1 MMKERGGRN
10 GPASASSSSRSL
22 GSTAA
27 RALLLLPLGLAFF
40 ALILQVRKEEELRWS
55 AAAWWRRE
63 QRGGESR
70 VLHWKIEKTLVST
83 NGKKKKNST
92 SFSSFLV
99 SKKKKNQHRSGLRPR
114 PRSNSASQ
122 SRSPEGP
129 SQRELSVL
137 FLCCWFS
144 PAFLLLFHH
153 HRQSPS
159 LSLFLTHTPFS
170 PFSSKH
176 SETPKKHNSS
186 RPAST
191 KASRAARAG
200 TTTTT
205 DGGGGAS
212 SSSSTAEKASS
223 STSSTKPTAK
233 KSLGGSGSGDNYTPK
248 TPPVRED
255 WALAD
260 GGWRPSSFADLDDNG
275 STLPKLAFITTTSEP
290 YDQIRL
296 WYEYHRSIGVSL
308 FYLFVDGA
316 AATPQV
322 SARLRRLP
330 GVVVVPRDADLK
342 ARHAASRVWNETW
355 LSAFFHKPCNHELF
369 VLQSLNME
377 VGIALAERD
386 GADWLL
392 HIDTD
397 ELMYPGSGPEYSL
410 QTVLAAYP
418 ASVDTVVFP
427 NYEALPERDDVSAPF
442 DQVTLFKRNYHH
454 VVSDAYF
461 RSYHAVARGNPNYFI
476 TYGNGKSAARV
487 RPGLRPNGAHRWYS
501 YARAPREETSDQSAV
516 LHYTYDRFDDL
527 KSRRDR
533 CDCAPTEDDAKR
545 CFILPF
551 DRMAFLAAS
560 MKTDAELLK
569 WFRERL
575 VWNDPAVV
583 TDLLKSGLFV
593 RLFAPQMFMRG
604 AEAALASG
612 LGVSGPP
619 DDPQAEAAAV
629 AAAVADPENPRWGS
643 KEVLRGTRGSIAE
656 EDLAKA
662 AANAAAAAA
671 ASAAAKVAGGAA
683 GGGGG
688 GAKAAGVEAAKT
700 AAGRRRWR

>member
-1 MMKERGGRN
+1 MMKEQNRRSGG
-10 GPASASSSSRSL
+10 GPSSSSSSSSSSSRSL

-40 ALILQVRKEEELRWS
+40 ALLLQVRGWIDEKEECERERERERESSVCFELKKKRWS
-55 AAAWWRRE
+55 KNE
-63 QRGGESR
+63 
-70 VLHWKIEKTLVST
+70 
-83 NGKKKKNST
+83 KNST
-92 SFSSFLV
+92 SLDLDLDLDLDLFSLLLLLLHHQNSSVDLALALARPQRVYRSRRRGRANVSGVLFVQFSFFHHRPAFFFLFFSSLTFQP
-99 SKKKKNQHRSGLRPR
+99 KIKNQNQNR
-114 PRSNSASQ
+114 
-122 SRSPEGP
+122 
-129 SQRELSVL
+129 
-137 FLCCWFS
+137 
-144 PAFLLLFHH
+144 
-153 HRQSPS
+153 
-159 LSLFLTHTPFS
+159 
-170 PFSSKH
+170 
-176 SETPKKHNSS
+176 S
-186 RPAST
+186 RPASASSA
-191 KASRAARAG
+191 KASRAVRAG
-200 TTTTT
+200 AADGVASSKTTTTT
-205 DGGGGAS
+205 EKITAS
-212 SSSSTAEKASS
+212 SS
-223 STSSTKPTAK
+223 KPK
-233 KSLGGSGSGDNYTPK
+233 KSAAANDNYVPK
-248 TPPVRED
+248 NPAVRED

-260 GGWRPSSFADLDDNG
+260 GGWRPASFADLESSSSSS
-275 STLPKLAFITTTSEP
+275 STLPKLAFITTTAES

-296 WYEYHRSIGVSL
+296 WYEYHRSVGVSN

-330 GVVVVPRDADLK
+330 GVVVVPRDDDLK
-342 ARHAASRVWNETW
+342 ARHASSRVWNETW

-386 GADWLL
+386 GVDWLL

-397 ELMYPGSGPEYSL
+397 ELMYPGSGPEFSL

-501 YARAPREETSDQSAV
+501 YSRAPREETSDQSAV

-619 DDPQAEAAAV
+619 DDAAAEAAAV
-629 AAAVADPENPRWGS
+629 AAAVADPNNPRWGS
-643 KEVLRGTRGSIAE
+643 KAVLKGTRGSIAE
-656 EDLAKA
+656 EDLAR
-662 AANAAAAAA
+662 AAAAGAVNAA
-671 ASAAAKVAGGAA
+671 TGA
-683 GGGGG
+683 
-688 GAKAAGVEAAKT
+688 AKAAGAAG
-700 AAGRRRWR
+700 AGAGRRRR

>member
-1 MMKERGGRN
+1 MLTR
-10 GPASASSSSRSL
+10 
-22 GSTAA
+22 
-27 RALLLLPLGLAFF
+27 
-40 ALILQVRKEEELRWS
+40 
-55 AAAWWRRE
+55 
-63 QRGGESR
+63 
-70 VLHWKIEKTLVST
+70 
-83 NGKKKKNST
+83 
-92 SFSSFLV
+92 
-99 SKKKKNQHRSGLRPR
+99 
-114 PRSNSASQ
+114 
-122 SRSPEGP
+122 
-129 SQRELSVL
+129 L
-137 FLCCWFS
+137 F
-144 PAFLLLFHH
+144 
-153 HRQSPS
+153 SPS
-159 LSLFLTHTPFS
+159 LKKP
-170 PFSSKH
+170 P
-176 SETPKKHNSS
+176 ETS

-200 TTTTT
+200 TTAN
-205 DGGGGAS
+205 DGAGGAGAGGAS
-212 SSSSTAEKASS
+212 EKASS
-223 STSSTKPTAK
+223 TTTASSKPK
-233 KSLGGSGSGDNYTPK
+233 KSLGGDNYTPK
-248 TPPVRED
+248 NPAVRED

-260 GGWRPSSFADLDDNG
+260 GGWRPASFADLDSSSSSSS

-296 WYEYHRSIGVSL
+296 WYEYHRSVGVSL

-316 AATPQV
+316 AASPAV

-330 GVVVVPRDADLK
+330 GVVVVPRDADLR
-342 ARHAASRVWNETW
+342 ARQAASRVWNETW

-397 ELMYPGSGPEYSL
+397 ELMYPGSGPEFSL

-418 ASVDTVVFP
+418 AAVDTVVFP
-427 NYEALPERDDVSAPF
+427 NYEALPERDDVSVPF

-604 AEAALASG
+604 AEAALAAG

-619 DDPQAEAAAV
+619 DDSAAEAAAV

-662 AANAAAAAA
+662 AASDAAAAAA
-671 ASAAAKVAGGAA
+671 NAAAKAAGAA
-683 GGGGG
+683 AAAGGG
-688 GAKAAGVEAAKT
+688 GAKAAGVEAA
-700 AAGRRRWR
+700 GRRRRVFSSFFKTFFLF

>member
-1 MMKERGGRN
+1 MT
-10 GPASASSSSRSL
+10 SASR
-22 GSTAA
+22 
-27 RALLLLPLGLAFF
+27 
-40 ALILQVRKEEELRWS
+40 
-55 AAAWWRRE
+55 
-63 QRGGESR
+63 
-70 VLHWKIEKTLVST
+70 
-83 NGKKKKNST
+83 
-92 SFSSFLV
+92 
-99 SKKKKNQHRSGLRPR
+99 
-114 PRSNSASQ
+114 
-122 SRSPEGP
+122 SRSPEGR
-129 SQRELSVL
+129 SQRENSIIV
-137 FLCCWFS
+137 FFFS
-144 PAFLLLFHH
+144 IFNRFHH
-153 HRQSPS
+153 FFVDAHHNTTR
-159 LSLFLTHTPFS
+159 FL
-170 PFSSKH
+170 FSSTNNK
-176 SETPKKHNSS
+176 TLQIKTNS
-186 RPAST
+186 RPGSASS

-200 TTTTT
+200 SSS
-205 DGGGGAS
+205 DAAGGGAAS
-212 SSSSTAEKASS
+212 AAATTA
-223 STSSTKPTAK
+223 TSSRAK
-233 KSLGGSGSGDNYTPK
+233 KSGSDDYTAK

-260 GGWRPSSFADLDDNG
+260 GGWRPSSFADLESSS

-290 YDQIRL
+290 YDPIRL
-296 WYEYHRSIGVSL
+296 WYEYHRSIGVSS

-316 AATPQV
+316 AATPQI

-330 GVVVVPRDADLK
+330 GIVVVPRDDDLK
-342 ARHAASRVWNETW
+342 ARHASSRVWNETW

-386 GADWLL
+386 GVDWLL

-442 DQVTLFKRNYHH
+442 DQVTLFKRNHHH

-501 YARAPREETSDQSAV
+501 YNRAPREETSDQTAV

-604 AEAALASG
+604 AEAALAAG

-619 DDPQAEAAAV
+619 DDAAAEAAAV
-629 AAAVADPENPRWGS
+629 ATAVADPNNPRWGS
-643 KEVLRGTRGSIAE
+643 KEVLQGTRGSIAE
-656 EDLAKA
+656 EDVSKAIA
-662 AANAAAAAA
+662 AAAAVNAAAAANA
-671 ASAAAKVAGGAA
+671 NAAKAGSG
-683 GGGGG
+683 
-688 GAKAAGVEAAKT
+688 KAGVEAKG
-700 AAGRRRWR
+700 AAGRRR